1 MPRAF
6 VIRPFNVKRDSAGNT
21 FDFERLHDDLIEP
34 ALKACSLGGA
44 TTGEIVEPGNIRED
58 MFALLIEADVVIC
71 DITIHNANVFYELG
85 IRHALRRK
93 HTVMIKGSPASDST
107 PFDILTDRYVPY
119 DAAAPAQ
126 ALEALVTVVKAALA
140 SDRETDSPVFKM
152 LPGLPEANPATIQVL
167 PLALREEV
175 ERARTARSKGW
186 LRLLSH
192 EVRGRR
198 FERVALQLVAE
209 ALWKL
214 GDYAGA
220 REGFERIR
228 DTAPDDEAANLA
240 LANVYERLYRSQ
252 RQPQLLT
259 LSDQAIERVLAV
271 KSSVRGKRVEALA
284 LKGRNSKTRW
294 REDFSSIQDAA
305 QRRSAAMSQMLRV
318 SYGAYRDAFREDLN
332 HFYSG
337 LAALQMGMTF
347 LDLAKDEGWTAAF
360 DSDAEGNKYRR
371 MVKSEVATLSLVV
384 HSSVDAALKR
394 LGPLDSERI
403 WAEVSK
409 ADLVFLSDD
418 NAARVIKRYQDV
430 IPRDNPFAWDAAK
443 GQLQLFVSL
452 GVRAALAQAVIDAI
466 EAPLGT
472 QNVPVAQATAKP
484 LHVVVFA
491 GHRFDDPARSKVR
504 FPAAFE
510 QAALREIRSRLSRL
524 ADMDSIVGLASAAPG
539 GDMLFHEACK
549 ELGIPSTICLPVPA
563 DTYVQQVAQS
573 LEWRSRVLALIRE
586 KQQLSPPALLE
597 LSDSPGLPR
606 WLEGTNTNE
615 WERRNRWVL
624 EMAVTLGAPKV
635 TLLSVW
641 DERPEG
647 DGPGG
652 TAHLVALAGARAG
665 VDIQIIATKSL
676 RQASAV

>member
-21 FDFERLHDDLIEP
+21 FDFERLHKNLIEP
-34 ALKACSLGGA
+34 ALKACSLDGA

-93 HTVMIKGSPASDST
+93 RTVMIKGSPASDST

-119 DAAAPAQ
+119 DAAAPAG
-126 ALEALVTVVKAALA
+126 ALETLITVIKASLA
-140 SDRETDSPVFKM
+140 SERETDSPIFKM
-152 LPGLPEANPATIQVL
+152 LPELPEANPATIQVL
-167 PLALREEV
+167 PLDLREEV
-175 ERARTARSKGW
+175 ERARTARSQGW

-209 ALWKL
+209 SLWKL

-228 DTAPDDEAANLA
+228 DTARDDEAANLA
-240 LANVYERLYRSQ
+240 LANVYERLYRTQ

-259 LSDQAIERVLAV
+259 LSDQAVERVLAL
-271 KSSVRGKRVEALA
+271 KGAVRGKRVEALA

-294 REDFSSIQDAA
+294 REDFSGLQVDAE
-305 QRRSAAMSQMLRV
+305 RRSAAMSQMLRT
-318 SYGAYRDAFREDLN
+318 SHEAYRDAFREDLN

-337 LAALQMGMTF
+337 LAALQMGVTF
-347 LDLAKDEGWTAAF
+347 LDLAKDDGWTAAF
-360 DSDAEGNKYRR
+360 DNDAEGNEYRR
-371 MVKSEVATLSLVV
+371 TVESEVATLTLVV
-384 HSSVDAALKR
+384 RSSIDAALKR

-403 WAEVSK
+403 WAEISK

-418 NAARVIKRYQDV
+418 NTTRVIKRYQDA
-430 IPRDNPFAWDAAK
+430 IPKDNPFAWDAAK
-443 GQLQLFVSL
+443 GQLQLFASL
-452 GVRAALAQAVIDAI
+452 GVRAALARAVIAAM
-466 EAPLGT
+466 EARLGT
-472 QNVPVAQATAKP
+472 QTVPVAQGTAKP

-491 GHRFDDPARSKVR
+491 GHRFDDPARSEIR
-504 FPAAFE
+504 FPATLE

-524 ADMDSIVGLASAAPG
+524 AETDRIIGLASAAPG
-539 GDMLFHEACK
+539 GDTLFHEACK
-549 ELGIPSTICLPVPA
+549 ELGIPSTICLPMPA
-563 DTYVQQVAQS
+563 DKYVETVAQS
-573 LEWRSRVLALIRE
+573 LTWRSRVLALIQE
-586 KQQLSPPALLE
+586 KKQLSPPALLE

-606 WLEGTNTNE
+606 WLEGTDTNE
-615 WERRNRWVL
+615 WERGNRWVL
-624 EMAVTLGAPKV
+624 ELAVTLGAPKV

-652 TAHLVALAGARAG
+652 TAHMVALAAGRAG
-665 VDIQIIATKSL
+665 VDIQVIATKSL
-676 RQASAV
+676 SQASAV